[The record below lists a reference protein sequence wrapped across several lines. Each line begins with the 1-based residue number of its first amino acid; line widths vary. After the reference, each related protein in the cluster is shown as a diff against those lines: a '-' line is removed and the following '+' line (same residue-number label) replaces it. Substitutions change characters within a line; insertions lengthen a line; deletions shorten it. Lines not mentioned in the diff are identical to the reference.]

1 MISYFI
7 FGSTWI
13 FVWFCLCF
21 LTLNSPRNATRNHDG
36 HLVKPGEF
44 GSSRPSWGGFFQDIQ
59 GRQSAQIDWV
69 NWCWKILFLF
79 CWSSLPC
86 LLAWSTYFNNTT
98 FFLKFSKA
106 SSFEIFVYYEHNFIR
121 HLQMLGVRNGEN
133 VAKPHILS
141 AFIFVISH
149 AIVLMSKMLSNAT
162 KLRWKTVRAKI
173 V

>member
-13 FVWFCLCF
+13 FCWFWLCF
-21 LTLNSPRNATRNHDG
+21 LHKIMMVTWSLAWTIWE
-36 HLVKPGEF
+36 LQAQL
-44 GSSRPSWGGFFQDIQ
+44 GGFPRHPRPAIRPDRLSQL
-59 GRQSAQIDWV
+59 
-69 NWCWKILFLF
+69 LFF
-79 CWSSLPC
+79 FVESSMF
-86 LLAWSTYFNNTT
+86 AWSAYFNNNTT
-98 FFLKFSKA
+98 FCLKLSKP

-162 KLRWKTVRAKI
+162 KLRWKTVRARI